1 MTTLRSLAALAT
13 LAAFTAAAE
22 PVIRIEP
29 GPVVLDGNA
38 VHVSIAGVP
47 PGSEVTLSA
56 QRWFAPVSTQRPRP
70 RLFRSEAVFKADGEG
85 RVDLRTAPSLRG
97 TYLGPDARGPFWS
110 MQPVAGVERAEPGS
124 VDTSEVRFEL
134 HVATAQQAT
143 ARVRLVPSLPEVKTV
158 AVESLP
164 GAVFATLPGAKKR
177 PAVVIIGGS
186 EGGSLVT
193 TAAAPLASHGFA
205 VLALP
210 VFSPPDPRTG
220 AREIPALPAEW
231 ADMPVETL
239 DRARA
244 WLATRPEVDAK
255 RIALHGTSM
264 GALLV
269 LLGAAHLE
277 WPAAVVA
284 SVPSDLVW
292 DGWGP
297 GVELGTRST
306 FSLRGK
312 PLPFVPLVGY
322 EEELKGFERQEPV
335 ILRRT
340 FERGRAKYPDRVASA
355 RVPVERIRVPLLVI
369 AGDDDQMW
377 PSGAMARN
385 IVESRKAAGLE
396 TEALI
401 FRDAGHSLYDTGYAP
416 TTTYNTGLRKTG
428 GTPEANARAQAESGT
443 RTIEFLRRALGGTP

>member
-1 MTTLRSLAALAT
+1 MGVFV
-13 LAAFTAAAE
+13 AFTASAE
-22 PVIRIEP
+22 PAIRIDP
-29 GPVVLDGNA
+29 GPVVLDGNPI
-38 VHVSIAGVP
+38 HLSIAGVP
-47 PGSEVTLSA
+47 PGTEVTLSA

-70 RLFRSEAVFKADGEG
+70 RLFRSEAVFRADDQG
-85 RVDLRTAPSLRG
+85 RVDLRSAPSLRG
-97 TYLGPDARGPFWS
+97 TFVGPDPRGMFWS
-110 MQPVAGVERAEPGS
+110 MQPVAGVERAAPES

-134 HVATAQQAT
+134 HVATKREAT
-143 ARVRLVPSLPEVKTV
+143 ARVRLLPSLPEVKTI

-164 GAVFATLPGAKKR
+164 GAVFATLPGATKR
-177 PAVVIIGGS
+177 PAIVIIGGS
-186 EGGSLVT
+186 EGGSLAT

-220 AREIPALPAEW
+220 AREIPALPAAW

-244 WLATRPEVDAK
+244 WLATRPEVDSS
-255 RIALHGTSM
+255 RIGLHGTSM

-269 LLGAAHLE
+269 LLGAAHLQ

-322 EEELKGFERQEPV
+322 EEEMKGFERNEPV

-340 FERGRAKYPDRVASA
+340 FEQGRAKYPDRVAPA
-355 RVPVERIRVPLLVI
+355 RVPVERIRVPILVI
-369 AGDDDQMW
+369 GGDDDQMW
-377 PSGAMARN
+377 PSGSMARN
-385 IVESRKAAGLE
+385 IVESRKAAGLK

-428 GTPEANARAQAESGT
+428 GTPEANARAQAEAWT
-443 RTIEFLRRALGGTP
+443 RTIEFLRRALATHKQ